1 MPSIPEHKPESPE
14 STGTGT
20 AAIDE
25 KTTQLADTGVLPL
38 ISASFWTL
46 SLGKW
51 LANTRLLTTL
61 AFQKTKPCSD
71 RSLHVNGVLT
81 DRLFP
86 KMGECREVLGRT
98 APPSKL

>member
-51 LANTRLLTTL
+51 LANTRL
-61 AFQKTKPCSD
+61 FVS
-71 RSLHVNGVLT
+71 
-81 DRLFP
+81 
-86 KMGECREVLGRT
+86 
-98 APPSKL
+98 PPEGGLDLVTNRKGAI